1 MNWKRGLF
9 RLWLAISGL
18 WLIIVAVFFYPQVV
32 SPYIEPRVYI
42 LTEDLKF
49 FELDKVSDSEDLDF
63 KAAYQT
69 EIEFPNKVTL
79 FAKHDTP
86 KPVLDTQSKNFYE
99 QHVKLRETELA
110 TARRQSL
117 ELASAAGVL
126 PPLAL
131 LLRNGWRTFPMCRPW
146 RSSACLTSS
155 LAPGPAL
162 SRRRAHQMRSSTRS
176 IVRSTPRSLCRQPKP
191 SCNHSK
197 RKPCSARRRITPI
210 SSPANCRNGSR
221 WQSCRVH

>member
-18 WLIIVAVFFYPQVV
+18 WLIIVVVFFYPQVV

-79 FAKHDTP
+79 FAKDDTP
-86 KPVLDTQSKNFYE
+86 KPLVSQEACKPTWPIKGDN
-99 QHVKLRETELA
+99 H
-110 TARRQSL
+110 
-117 ELASAAGVL
+117 
-126 PPLAL
+126 
-131 LLRNGWRTFPMCRPW
+131 CR
-146 RSSACLTSS
+146 
-155 LAPGPAL
+155 
-162 SRRRAHQMRSSTRS
+162 
-176 IVRSTPRSLCRQPKP
+176 
-191 SCNHSK
+191 
-197 RKPCSARRRITPI
+197 
-210 SSPANCRNGSR
+210 
-221 WQSCRVH
+221 

>member
-1 MNWKRGLF
+1 MFKTSIALARPRSSSSGNEARRIAANLLNCPSWLRKDRTAHNPMNWKRGLF

-99 QHVKLRETELA
+99 QHVKPRETELA

-131 LLRNGWRTFPMCRPW
+131 LLLGLVIGWIMRGFKST
-146 RSSACLTSS
+146 
-155 LAPGPAL
+155 APK
-162 SRRRAHQMRSSTRS
+162 S
-176 IVRSTPRSLCRQPKP
+176 
-191 SCNHSK
+191 
-197 RKPCSARRRITPI
+197 
-210 SSPANCRNGSR
+210 
-221 WQSCRVH
+221 